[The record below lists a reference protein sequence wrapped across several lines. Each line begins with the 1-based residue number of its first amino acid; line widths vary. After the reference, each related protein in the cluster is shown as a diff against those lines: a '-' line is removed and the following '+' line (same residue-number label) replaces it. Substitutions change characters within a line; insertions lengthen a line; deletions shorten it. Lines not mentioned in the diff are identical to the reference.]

1 MKIIR
6 IFYKLL
12 VISIFVIFLLFYFTL
27 AKLILSV
34 FSKEFA
40 NRFRFLNSKLVSK
53 FLKTILGIHLNVI
66 GKENIPNKNGFI
78 VFGNHFGYVELISL
92 CSLTP
97 IAFVSKQE
105 IRKWPVLGFII
116 GLGGT
121 IFVDRDSGG
130 KSDKYINQ
138 LKKALKNQI
147 NIYFSPEGTNSDGT
161 FLYRFKS
168 ALFVPANQLKYPILP
183 YACAIKKVN
192 NQTVDRKHRLK
203 VAWFGDEQ
211 SFGDHFINFLALKNI
226 DVEMRI
232 LKPIISDYDESKIEE
247 RRKFSSEMRDLI
259 SKELVKMEPEFDTEY
274 IEERIKN

>member
-6 IFYKLL
+6 IIYKLL
-12 VISIFVIFLLFYFTL
+12 AILLLVIFLIFYLTF
-27 AKLILSV
+27 AKLIILI
-34 FSKEFA
+34 FSKKYSS
-40 NRFRFLNSKLVSK
+40 RFGFQNSKWIANV
-53 FLKTILGIHLNVI
+53 LKMILGVRLNAI
-66 GKENIPNKNGFI
+66 SKGNIPKQNGFV
-78 VFGNHFGYVELISL
+78 VFGNHFGYIELISL

-105 IRKWPVLGFII
+105 IRRWPVLGFII
-116 GLGGT
+116 SLGGT

-130 KSDKYINQ
+130 KSDVYINK
-138 LKKALKNQI
+138 LKEALKNRI

-183 YACAIKKVN
+183 YVCAIKKIN
-192 NQTVDRKHRLK
+192 NRKVDKENRLK

-211 SFGDHFINFLALKNI
+211 NFGSHFINFLMLKNI
-226 DVEMRI
+226 DIEMKI
-232 LKPIISDYDESKIEE
+232 LKPLVPDYNDTKIEE

-259 SKELVKMEPEFDTEY
+259 SKELIKMEPSFDAEH
-274 IEERIKN
+274 IGERIND